1 MMGLAVALNEAENR
15 KHQLNPNMMT
25 KEDLDKINS
34 QLRQMVEEDAKKRE
48 EKKMKK
54 REKEEEKKKKKE
66 EKEEERKKK
75 KKAKEEE
82 KKKKKEEKERERS
95 EKKVERSMES
105 SLHHLKISGNVSKLG
120 LFLLILIFNYL
131 LCRM

>member
-66 EKEEERKKK
+66 EKERERS
-75 KKAKEEE
+75 
-82 KKKKKEEKERERS
+82 KKKE
-95 EKKVERSMES
+95 ERSMES
-105 SLHHLKISGNVSKLG
+105 SLHHLKISGNISKLG